1 MASEKYIELLR
12 LVVAAQNGPVSDMLR
27 NAGMK
32 YKTIYGLSMFDL
44 RRIAGKFYP
53 DTQLAE
59 ELWKK
64 DVREFKVLS
73 LLIDDPSQ
81 ATKETVLRR
90 ANEFHNIELA
100 EQAGGYFFPKLPFA
114 ADLVTPLCQSEN
126 EFTQA
131 AGFILAGKLAQSEKE
146 IPNEQ
151 FVEYLQLALPYGA
164 SASLPLRR
172 AISTALRLIGRRNGF
187 LNKEARKVT
196 EAIARH
202 QTESA
207 IWIEEEVLF
216 ELEFYGERFQQKN
229 KEE

>member
-1 MASEKYIELLR
+1 MASEKYIEVLR
-12 LVVAAQNGPVSDMLR
+12 LVVAAQNGPVSDMLK

-53 DTQLAE
+53 DTKLAE

-64 DVREFKVLS
+64 DVRELKVLS
-73 LLIDDPSQ
+73 LLIEDPEQ
-81 ATKETVLRR
+81 VTKETVLSR

-100 EQAGGYFFPKLPFA
+100 EQAGGYLFPKLPFA
-114 ADLVTPLCQSEN
+114 QELVTPLCQSDN

-131 AGFILAGKLAQSEKE
+131 SGFILAGKLSQSEKE
-146 IPNEQ
+146 ITNEQ
-151 FVEYLQLALPYGA
+151 FIEYLKLALPYGH

-172 AISTALRLIGRRNGF
+172 AISTALRLIGRKNET
-187 LNKEARKVT
+187 LNKEAETITKEIAKHKT
-196 EAIARH
+196 EA
-202 QTESA
+202 A

-216 ELEFYGERFQQKN
+216 ELEFYGERFKKN